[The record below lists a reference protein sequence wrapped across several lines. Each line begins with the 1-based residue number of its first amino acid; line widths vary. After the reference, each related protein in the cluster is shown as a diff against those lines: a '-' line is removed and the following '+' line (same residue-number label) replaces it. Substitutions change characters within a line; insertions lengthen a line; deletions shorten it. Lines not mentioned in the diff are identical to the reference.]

1 MLYRRYN
8 AVYFEILH
16 LIKRKKIKQ
25 MQIKKN
31 QHTEKEKTYKGSNG
45 VKIAHMEIKI
55 LIIANLVTECFT
67 SR

>member
-16 LIKRKKIKQ
+16 LIKRKKKSN
-25 MQIKKN
+25 KCKLKN

>member
-16 LIKRKKIKQ
+16 LIKRKKSNKC
-25 MQIKKN
+25 KLKN

-45 VKIAHMEIKI
+45 DKIAHMEIKI